1 MSVVNGVKI
10 DVYYNL
16 NLLQYL
22 FDTLLAT
29 LCNKWGTLSVHT
41 VNYIHKLRS

>member
-16 NLLQYL
+16 DLLQYL

-29 LCNKWGTLSVHT
+29 LCNK
-41 VNYIHKLRS
+41 